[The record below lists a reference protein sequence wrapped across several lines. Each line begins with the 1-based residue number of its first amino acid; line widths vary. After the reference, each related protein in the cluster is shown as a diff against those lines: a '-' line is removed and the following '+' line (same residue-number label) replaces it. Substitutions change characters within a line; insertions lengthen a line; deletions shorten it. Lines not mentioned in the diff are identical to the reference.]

1 MPASTSAVPRVPPA
15 LRVRRY
21 VRTVIAMAATTT
33 AAAMYE
39 PVDGDEAELALLE
52 DDRPVIE
59 QQPKDRIEHACPPW
73 HEIEPAQAWIV

>member
-1 MPASTSAVPRVPPA
+1 MADQDGAMPRVA
-15 LRVRRY
+15 FAARAAVGQDRDRDGGDDDGGGNVRAGR
-21 VRTVIAMAATTT
+21 RH
-33 AAAMYE
+33 
-39 PVDGDEAELALLE
+39 EAELALLK